1 MIDVEAQFPVLLE
14 RCLGIVRKAFP
25 ITGKKYVLSAA
36 NWRWENVGEAVQ
48 NDIAQQRAAKLKES
62 SITAKLVADLTI
74 KDLTGKVIDRAA
86 HHVILRIPHVT
97 ARSSYI
103 VNGKELQVVNQLRLR
118 PGLYTRLSSD
128 NNVETFVNTA
138 AAGTY
143 RIILD
148 REKGAFLFRVGP
160 SAHFP
165 LPAVLRALGVS
176 DDAMRKAWGQT
187 IYDRSVEGLDYDHE
201 IKKLLLKLRPSVKTA
216 GPEETM
222 KTVREFLES
231 KPFDPKVN
239 LITVGRA
246 YAGITG
252 EAFLEASK
260 KCLGV
265 SQGKQKADD
274 TESLAFKSLHSLED
288 FVPERLEKS
297 LQSIVWEIQ
306 HRVDRE
312 PKIAV
317 AVHPGLFTDP
327 VTSFFTTSEFA
338 RHTDQSN
345 PIDMIGANFLTTT
358 MGEGGIG
365 SVHAVTD
372 AVRLVH
378 PSHAGVLDGVHTP
391 EGCYSD
397 DMEVMTRGGWR
408 RWAEVT
414 SETEFAC
421 LTDDGFLEFNRSSA
435 LIRKH
440 YVGPMYGFRSETVEY
455 LLTPEHRQWV
465 RPEKLSDST
474 SPVKQGRVRGYRFET
489 AEKMSTKRRV
499 VRIAGHLPYVGSAA
513 DLPLFHLPGIAKGSN
528 AQKDL
533 GPFDPVDWA
542 EFLGWYLSEG
552 CSSEYVVEI
561 TQYESV
567 HPDEVRRIGDLLT
580 RMGLTWSR
588 SYKKFSICG
597 RQLVAYLDQFGL
609 CRDKFIPDSI
619 FELSA
624 EARHAFLEAAML
636 GDGRKGR
643 RGAGGN
649 AYCSTSRR
657 MAEDVQRLAF
667 SLGISSRIVFEPD
680 TRKPH
685 YVGCWVVHMH
695 TCTERYVFPKMRTP
709 GDGQFIQ
716 DYDGEVFCATVPGN
730 RLYVRR
736 NNKGGFWSGNSKI
749 GISGHLTIGAKK
761 VGTEIHVPVVDA
773 RTGQKKTLST
783 KDLDTKVI
791 AFPDQFDLT
800 GKKPRPL
807 APMVKG
813 RRQADLGMFKASEVD
828 YVFSNPQSFFSSTS
842 NMVPFLHN
850 DDGNRVGMADRHI
863 EQTIGL
869 KDPDAPLVQARFGAR
884 GYEEAIGHGL
894 DPVSPVSGKVVKVTS
909 DQIVISD
916 GKKQHV
922 VGIHDNYPLN
932 SDGFMHDTPIVKK
945 GQTVKAGEAVAR
957 NSFTN
962 GKGTL
967 ALGKNL
973 RIAYM
978 PYAGYNF
985 EDGMVISQSA
995 AQKLTSVH
1003 KYEEKLERDS
1013 STKIGMKLLLAHYPD
1028 QVKSVA
1034 KRDDYDAD
1042 GVIKPGAV
1050 VQEGALLIP
1059 AVRRQEL
1066 HADYDYARLH
1076 RALSNQWLDV
1086 SLYWQNATPGTVI
1099 DVIRQH
1105 GFIKVILKTE
1115 EPARIG
1121 DKLSMRHG
1129 GKGIVTAILPDGEMY
1144 RDQSGAVM
1152 DVLFNPTGVVGRVN
1166 PGQMYEAAAGK
1177 VARTTGKTFYVD
1189 NFSSG
1194 SSLDKVKKALK
1205 DAGLNEHGEE
1215 TVTDP
1220 ATGKK
1225 FERVLVGDT
1234 HFLKLRHRVAKK
1246 FSARGVGGAY
1256 TLNEQPA
1263 KTEEGSAQ
1271 RIGGL
1276 ELYALLS
1283 GDATNFV
1290 KDAFGVKGQKN
1301 DAYWRAVQLG
1311 LPTPPPKP
1319 PMVSE
1324 KFLTYMQGAGIDLE
1338 RRGVFLQAAP
1348 MTDAKVLASSNG
1360 AIKEPTVVTA
1370 NDLKPEKGGLFD
1382 PAVTGGIGGEHWSH
1396 IELPEPIVH
1405 PLMTKA
1411 AASVLDI
1418 PEKDLAKLSEG
1429 GLGLLDGK
1437 LVDPTTKGAKTG
1449 GEAVRELL
1457 GAVNVEAELKKIS
1470 IEYGATRSAA
1480 KKDKLIK
1487 RRRFLE
1493 ALKTLKLTPSEAY
1506 TMKYVPVIPAKFR
1519 AVYPL
1524 PDGSLNVSDPI
1535 HGYREVLMVSNALRD
1550 MKTMGLDRTKLT
1562 ALRRDLSGAVAG
1574 LVGTQEPLT
1583 RSAHFKGFL
1592 AAVKGASNKSG
1603 FFQGRVMSRPQDL
1616 SARSTIIPDP
1626 KFGLDQVGIP
1636 EKMAL
1641 TIYKPFVVRRL
1652 VGLGHKPIDARE
1664 MVEKGDPTALAALA
1678 AEVKDRPVI
1687 LNRAPSLHK
1696 FNVMGFKPTLIQGE
1710 AIKINPLVVSGYNA
1724 DFDGNC
1730 IIGCSL
1736 LLLRV
1741 AVGFEVSSVAEAERV
1756 LQETYGMKFSGDSK
1770 LLCASADGLVV
1781 QLPIR
1786 DFPHIG
1792 VPKKDKNGADVYEV
1806 PSGVEVLTTTPG
1818 GGSRWS
1824 AVTHWTVEN
1833 GCRLKRITTRR
1844 GREVTASDNES
1855 VAAYGVGGELV
1866 KIRPQDAVGRFAPV
1880 VVHAPVLGSDYD
1892 SEFGWL
1898 IGAFLSDGWVT
1909 DKTIGYTKVSA
1920 PHRERFVRVLS
1931 RVIDNPVIARTYSA
1945 QHKAETNSG
1954 VSGQSTKIHVN
1965 LGVNAPIELH
1975 DLADTL
1981 RGLVGEGE
1989 AQAALRKRLP
1999 LDLMRWSRAARLG
2012 LLAGLLDGDGS
2023 LCVSTSKG
2031 KPQVL
2036 CSFATSSEQMR
2047 DGVVWLCRTLGIRVG
2062 VSTTKPS
2069 TTRTQKHDSFTLS
2082 LSTVDIARVINELP
2096 VFDCPA
2102 AEQLRTV
2109 GVSKDDTDILP
2120 CDESLLRLFRDEK
2133 NAAASYE
2140 TLSVYIGKAKE
2151 LKHTT
2156 LSRTSARALLAAHQG
2171 QETEEIRRWKS
2182 IVEDTTTHW
2191 DRIETVEDAP
2201 TETVY
2206 DLAVPETKVFA
2217 LASGL
2222 VVYDTMGVHVPITE
2236 AARKEVL
2243 EKLLPSKNLFSPAS
2257 DRVVNQP
2264 TMEMVLGLYLMS
2276 NPVGKPMKA
2285 TSLADV
2291 VRGYMAKKHAVNT
2304 AFEVAGKTVCA
2315 GQAVL
2320 NQALP
2325 EYARIEGPMTKKVM
2339 TATIEKVARRDPK
2352 AAGEVL
2358 NKLKDLGNHYVT
2370 EIGFSV
2376 SLRDLAIDTKQ
2387 RDAILDRAVKRAKT
2401 IGFSQASNEA
2411 AKAVSTMVHA
2421 DHANRFVVMS
2431 TGSGAL
2437 GSKAGSVNRLVATP
2451 VAVTDHK
2458 GDAIP
2463 VQIRKSYAEGH
2474 DLGSYWATLPGARKG
2489 MMDKG
2494 LSTADTGYLTKRLVQ
2509 ANIDTVVSEIDC
2521 GTTRGV
2527 TLPVDNPD
2535 VIGRFVV
2542 GGRLAGKLITPEI
2555 ARTLKGTVEVR
2566 SPLTCM
2572 AKRGICSKCFGLNE
2586 NGQLYPVGYHLGVL
2600 AAQTIGEPSTQLSLK
2615 AFHVGGAVGQ
2625 GSTNK
2630 GFHRVDQL
2638 FTLPD
2643 NVKGRAI
2650 LSADSGKITRIAP
2663 NALGGWDVYVGK
2675 TKHYVPHEVG
2685 LGVKPGQTVA
2695 AGDHL
2700 SARGDIR
2707 PQDVLETTGSIDRV
2721 RTTLIN
2727 ELHDNFSSSGVNI
2740 KRRIYETVVKPMT
2753 KWAKVTDA
2761 GGSTQFH
2768 PGDVVLVDRIENE
2781 NATLP
2786 ANKKIM
2792 FEPML
2797 VGVGKVPHLG
2807 EDFIGRMM
2815 HDRII
2820 DTAREAAALG
2830 RRSNTGP
2837 DGHPVARLAFEGASQ
2852 GGSPAGIRR
2861 TKVQ

>member
-25 ITGKKYVLSAA
+25 ITGKKYVLFAA
-36 NWRWENVGEAVQ
+36 NWRWENVGEGVQ

-74 KDLTGKVIDRAA
+74 KDLAGKVIDRAD
-86 HHVILRIPHVT
+86 HHVLLRVPHVT

-306 HRVDRE
+306 HRIDRE

-317 AVHPGLFTDP
+317 AVHTGLFTDP

-397 DMEVMTRGGWR
+397 DMEVMTREGWR
-408 RWAEVT
+408 KWQDVT
-414 SETEFAC
+414 TDTEFAC
-421 LTDDGFLEFNRSSA
+421 LSDDGFLEFHRSTA
-435 LIRKH
+435 LIRKP
-440 YVGPMYGFRSETVEY
+440 YVGRMHGFRSETIEY

-465 RPEKLSDST
+465 RTDKPTYST
-474 SPVKQGRVRGYRFET
+474 APVKRGRVRGYRFET
-489 AEKMSTKRRV
+489 AAEMSTKKRV
-499 VRIAGHLPYVGSAA
+499 VRIAGHLPYAGEAA
-513 DLPLFHLPGIAKGSN
+513 EEPLFYLPDIAKGSN
-528 AQKDL
+528 AQKSL

-552 CSSEYVVEI
+552 CHSGEYVVEI

-567 HPDEVRRIGDLLT
+567 HPEEVKRIGELLT
-580 RMGLTWSR
+580 RMGLAWSR
-588 SYKKFSICG
+588 SYKKFSVCG
-597 RQLVAYLDQFGL
+597 RQLVAYLSQFGL
-609 CRDKFIPDSI
+609 CRDKFIPNSI

-643 RGAGGN
+643 RGASGN

-657 MAEDVQRLAF
+657 MAEDIQRLAF

-680 TRKPH
+680 ARKPH
-685 YVGCWVVHMH
+685 YIGCWVVHMH

-709 GDGQFIQ
+709 GDGQFTQ

-761 VGTEIHVPVVDA
+761 VGTEIHVPVIDA
-773 RTGQKKTLST
+773 RTGQRKTLST

-800 GKKPRPL
+800 GKKPRPI
-807 APMVKG
+807 ATMVKG
-813 RRQADLGMFKASEVD
+813 RKQAELGMFKASEVD

-894 DPVSPVSGKVVKVTS
+894 DPVSPVNGKVVKVTA
-909 DQIVISD
+909 DQIIISD

-932 SDGFMHDTPIVKK
+932 SDGFMHDTAVVKK
-945 GQTVKAGEAVAR
+945 GQTVKAGEVLAR

-1003 KYEEKLERDS
+1003 KYEEKLDRDS

-1028 QVKSVA
+1028 QVKTVA
-1034 KRDDYDAD
+1034 KKDDYDSD

-1099 DVIRQH
+1099 DVVRQH

-1205 DAGLNEHGEE
+1205 DAGLNEHCEE

-1360 AIKEPTVVTA
+1360 AIKDPTVVTA

-1382 PAVTGGIGGEHWSH
+1382 PAVTGGIGGEHWAH

-1405 PLMTKA
+1405 PLMAKA

-1449 GEAVRELL
+1449 GEAVRALL
-1457 GAVNVEAELKKIS
+1457 GAVDVEAELKKIG

-1480 KKDKLIK
+1480 KRDKLIK

-1493 ALKTLKLTPSEAY
+1493 ALKTLKLTPADAY

-1535 HGYREVLMVSNALRD
+1535 HGYREVLMVANALRD

-1678 AEVKDRPVI
+1678 AEVKERPVI

-1724 DFDGNC
+1724 DFDG
-1730 IIGCSL
+1730 
-1736 LLLRV
+1736 
-1741 AVGFEVSSVAEAERV
+1741 
-1756 LQETYGMKFSGDSK
+1756 
-1770 LLCASADGLVV
+1770 
-1781 QLPIR
+1781 
-1786 DFPHIG
+1786 
-1792 VPKKDKNGADVYEV
+1792 
-1806 PSGVEVLTTTPG
+1806 
-1818 GGSRWS
+1818 
-1824 AVTHWTVEN
+1824 
-1833 GCRLKRITTRR
+1833 
-1844 GREVTASDNES
+1844 
-1855 VAAYGVGGELV
+1855 
-1866 KIRPQDAVGRFAPV
+1866 
-1880 VVHAPVLGSDYD
+1880 
-1892 SEFGWL
+1892 
-1898 IGAFLSDGWVT
+1898 
-1909 DKTIGYTKVSA
+1909 
-1920 PHRERFVRVLS
+1920 
-1931 RVIDNPVIARTYSA
+1931 
-1945 QHKAETNSG
+1945 
-1954 VSGQSTKIHVN
+1954 
-1965 LGVNAPIELH
+1965 
-1975 DLADTL
+1975 
-1981 RGLVGEGE
+1981 
-1989 AQAALRKRLP
+1989 
-1999 LDLMRWSRAARLG
+1999 
-2012 LLAGLLDGDGS
+2012 
-2023 LCVSTSKG
+2023 
-2031 KPQVL
+2031 
-2036 CSFATSSEQMR
+2036 
-2047 DGVVWLCRTLGIRVG
+2047 
-2062 VSTTKPS
+2062 
-2069 TTRTQKHDSFTLS
+2069 
-2082 LSTVDIARVINELP
+2082 
-2096 VFDCPA
+2096 
-2102 AEQLRTV
+2102 
-2109 GVSKDDTDILP
+2109 
-2120 CDESLLRLFRDEK
+2120 
-2133 NAAASYE
+2133 
-2140 TLSVYIGKAKE
+2140 
-2151 LKHTT
+2151 
-2156 LSRTSARALLAAHQG
+2156 
-2171 QETEEIRRWKS
+2171 
-2182 IVEDTTTHW
+2182 
-2191 DRIETVEDAP
+2191 
-2201 TETVY
+2201 
-2206 DLAVPETKVFA
+2206 
-2217 LASGL
+2217 
-2222 VVYDTMGVHVPITE
+2222 DTMGVHVPITE

-2243 EKLLPSKNLFSPAS
+2243 EKMLPSKNLFSPAN

-2276 NPVGKPMKA
+2276 NPVGTPVKA
-2285 TSLADV
+2285 ASLADV
-2291 VRGYMAKKHAVNT
+2291 VRGYMAKKHAVNA
-2304 AFEVAGKTVCA
+2304 AFTVGAKTVCA
-2315 GQAVL
+2315 GQAIL

-2339 TATIEKVARRDPK
+2339 SATIEKVARRDPK
-2352 AAGEVL
+2352 AAADVL

-2376 SLRDLAIDTKQ
+2376 SLRDLAIDTKH
-2387 RDAILDRAVKRAKT
+2387 RDAILDRAVTRAKT

-2411 AKAVSTMVHA
+2411 AKSISTMVHA

-2437 GSKAGSVNRLVATP
+2437 SSKAGSVNRLVATP

-2527 TLPVDNPD
+2527 TLPADNND
-2535 VIGRFVV
+2535 IIGRFMV

-2650 LSADSGKITRIAP
+2650 LSAESGKVTRVGANP
-2663 NALGGWDVYVGK
+2663 LGGWDVYVGK

-2685 LGVKPGQTVA
+2685 LGVKQGQTVA

-2707 PQDVLETTGSIDRV
+2707 PQDVLETTGSVDRV

-2768 PGDVVLVDRIENE
+2768 PGDVVLVDRIEHE

-2786 ANKKIM
+2786 ANRKVM

-2807 EDFIGRMM
+2807 DDFIGRMM

-2861 TKVQ
+2861 KKVQ